1 MIRKLEREY
10 LRKLYMRVTMY
21 ASEREREREREG
33 ERERKIERER
43 ETERDREREKEREID
58 KPILAQWLCIIL
70 SDISFNDD
78 RNLNT
83 RRRLCV
89 QAKGLRYCLYKWA
102 CIVFALRQK
111 ERMSEGGERGRL
123 LINLFI
129 C

>member
-1 MIRKLEREY
+1 MQ
-10 LRKLYMRVTMY
+10 V
-21 ASEREREREREG
+21 REREREREG
-33 ERERKIERER
+33 ERERDKEKKRER
-43 ETERDREREKEREID
+43 D

-111 ERMSEGGERGRL
+111 ERMSEGEERERL
-123 LINLFI
+123 LINLLI